1 MERRIYI
8 ILGVLSFILPIIIP
22 IFTVPISTMDFIVCI
37 IFSPILTYMVYVLI
51 NMIYNVFTNTN
62 IFENL
67 LFLFS
72 TITLNRKQIYFSELG
87 YFYIKYVNNNVKV
100 YKQTPFFSNYLFDV
114 SYNGDLDRLKN
125 DIKTSLK
132 QLYSEE
138 LKKKRIKNNLKNW
151 DGYIDTQ
158 SKRDDK
164 LKQIL

>member
-1 MERRIYI
+1 
-8 ILGVLSFILPIIIP
+8 
-22 IFTVPISTMDFIVCI
+22 MDFIVCI

-72 TITLNRKQIYFSELG
+72 IITLNRKQIYFSELG